1 MSSRLTLRN
10 QSFAQM
16 IAVFERRPG
25 DAGTVRC
32 DALTAGLLLR
42 RQVRAAF
49 SAARIR
55 GAEVEVH
62 EERGLLDSV
71 FTVRLHGTGTQLLPA
86 LRLLAALEQQGGQ
99 S

>member
-1 MSSRLTLRN
+1 VSRLILRN
-10 QSFAQM
+10 QTFSQM
-16 IAVFERRPG
+16 SAEFRGRLDEV
-25 DAGTVRC
+25 GTVRC
-32 DALTAGLLLR
+32 DAITVGLLLR

-49 SAARIR
+49 SAARIH

-71 FTVRLHGTGTQLLPA
+71 FTVRLHGTGIQLLPA
-86 LRLLAALEQQGGQ
+86 LRQLAALEEE

>member
-1 MSSRLTLRN
+1 MSRLILRN
-10 QSFAQM
+10 QTFSRMAVMFA
-16 IAVFERRPG
+16 ARADEV
-25 DAGTVRC
+25 GTVQC
-32 DALTAGLLLR
+32 DALTAGILVR

-49 SAARIR
+49 SAARIH

-71 FTVRLHGTGTQLLPA
+71 FTARMRGTGAQLLPA
-86 LRLLAALEQQGGQ
+86 LRQLAALEQEG

>member
-1 MSSRLTLRN
+1 VSTLILRN
-10 QSFAQM
+10 QPFSRM
-16 IAVFERRPG
+16 IAEFEDRPG
-25 DAGTVRC
+25 ETGTVRC
-32 DALTAGLLLR
+32 DALTAGMLLR

-71 FTVRLHGTGTQLLPA
+71 FTVRLRGTGTQLLPA
-86 LRLLAALEQQGGQ
+86 LRLLAALEQEAE
-99 S
+99 

>member
-1 MSSRLTLRN
+1 VSRVVLRN
-10 QSFAQM
+10 QTFSQMAARFA
-16 IAVFERRPG
+16 AHPDDV
-25 DAGTVRC
+25 GTVRC
-32 DALTAGLLLR
+32 DSITAGLLVR

-49 SAARIR
+49 SAARIH

-71 FTVRLHGTGTQLLPA
+71 FTVRLHGTGTQILPA
-86 LRLLAALEQQGGQ
+86 LRQLAALEQEG

>member
-1 MSSRLTLRN
+1 MSIVLRE
-10 QSFAQM
+10 QTFGQA
-16 IAVFERRPG
+16 IAAFEDRPG
-25 DAGTVRC
+25 EAGTWRC

-49 SAARIR
+49 NAARIR

-71 FTVRLHGTGTQLLPA
+71 FTARMRGTGAQLLPA
-86 LRLLAALEQQGGQ
+86 LRALAELGESG
-99 S
+99 